1 MLAVH
6 LSRGDARL
14 VRGHPWVFA
23 SQIARLDRGVQA
35 GDPVEVRDPHDAC
48 LGWGF
53 YSPTSRIAVRRLT
66 LGRDERPFATLLRE
80 RLREALDLRRRARPA
95 ASCFRLVSSDADR
108 LPGLVV
114 DVYDDRL
121 VLQLLTVGM
130 DRARE
135 EILLAL
141 DEVLAPRV
149 VVERSDA
156 GARALEGL
164 EAVRHVVRG
173 TDEDT
178 RFEVELDSVRFAVDL
193 SSGHKGGLYLDQREN
208 HLRVARYA
216 AGARVLDAFCYDGG
230 FALHCAAAGASH
242 VHAIEISAALAQ
254 LARANVERNG
264 FERLVTVET
273 ANAFDAL
280 RAARPPY
287 DLVILDPPSFTKS
300 RASVDAAARG
310 YKEIHL
316 RACRLL
322 GRGGRLATFCC
333 SHHVGRDAFERI
345 VVDAASDA
353 RRSLRRVESY
363 GQPSDHPVLPA
374 VPETEY
380 LKGFLYEIVE

>member
-1 MLAVH
+1 M
-6 LSRGDARL
+6 
-14 VRGHPWVFA
+14 RGHPWIFA
-23 SQIARLDRGVQA
+23 SQIARVDHGVQA
-35 GDPVEVRDPHDAC
+35 GDPVEVRDPRDAF

-66 LGRDERPFATLLRE
+66 LGPDARPFARLLRD
-80 RLREALDLRRRARPA
+80 RIGEALALRRRACPGA
-95 ASCFRLVSSDADR
+95 TCFRLVSSEADR
-108 LPGLVV
+108 LPGLLV
-114 DVYDDRL
+114 DVYGDRI

-130 DRARE
+130 DRSRE

-164 EAVRHVVRG
+164 EPVRHVVRG
-173 TDEDT
+173 TDDDM

-193 SSGHKGGLYLDQREN
+193 TSGHKGGLYLDQLEN
-208 HLRVARYA
+208 HRRVARHA

-230 FALHCAAAGASH
+230 FALHCATAGAAH
-242 VHAIEISAALAQ
+242 VHAIEISDAVAR

-264 FERLVTVET
+264 FQRIVTVET

-322 GRGGRLATFCC
+322 EPGGRLATFCC
-333 SHHVGRDAFERI
+333 SHHVGRDRFERI
-345 VVDAASDA
+345 VIDAAADA
-353 RRSLRRVESY
+353 RRTLRRIASY
-363 GQPSDHPVLPA
+363 GQPPDHPVLPA